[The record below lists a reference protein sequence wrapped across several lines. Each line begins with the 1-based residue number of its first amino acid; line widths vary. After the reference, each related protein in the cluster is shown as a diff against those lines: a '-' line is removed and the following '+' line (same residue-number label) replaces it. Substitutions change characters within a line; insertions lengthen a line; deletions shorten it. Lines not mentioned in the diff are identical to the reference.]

1 MFPDRFASILTNF
14 KDTTSQYLAQT
25 TLLLILLIL
34 LRNSLA
40 ALLSI
45 ALGPFFAV
53 VPVIGAVSNGIL
65 IGVVISHV
73 DNPDKLS
80 AFLHLLPHGIFELP
94 AIMTAWGFGIWRG
107 IFYFQKSSAQTS
119 EEIRKKAYRTYF
131 TFILPLLIIA
141 AIIE

>member
-1 MFPDRFASILTNF
+1 V
-14 KDTTSQYLAQT
+14 QT
-25 TLLLILLIL
+25 TPLLIVLIF

-65 IGVVISHV
+65 IGVIISHV
-73 DNPDKLS
+73 DSTSRLS
-80 AFLHLLPHGIFELP
+80 ALLHLLPHGIFELP

-107 IFYFQKSSAQTS
+107 LCYFQKNAALTS

-131 TFILPLLIIA
+131 IFVLPLLIIA
-141 AIIE
+141 AIIEGLLIHIK

>member
-1 MFPDRFASILTNF
+1 M
-14 KDTTSQYLAQT
+14 QT
-25 TLLLILLIL
+25 TPLLILLIF

-53 VPVIGAVSNGIL
+53 VPVIGAVSNGTL
-65 IGVVISHV
+65 IGVVIAHV
-73 DNPDKLS
+73 DNPDKFS

-107 IFYFQKSSAQTS
+107 LWYFQKRTAQTS

-141 AIIE
+141 AIIEGLLIHTKTM